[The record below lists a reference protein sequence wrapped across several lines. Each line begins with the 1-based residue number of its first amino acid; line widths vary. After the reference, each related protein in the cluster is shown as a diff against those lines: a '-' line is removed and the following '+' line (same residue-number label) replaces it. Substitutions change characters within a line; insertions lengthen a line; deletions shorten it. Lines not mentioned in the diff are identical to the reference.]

1 MTLKKEKL
9 MKDFIK
15 NVLATMVGMFGF
27 FIVMGV
33 IGMMSIIGM
42 IASGNAAQNVE
53 KNSVFVLNLSGTI
66 SEQGSENPLSMFT
79 GDNSLN
85 SGLNDILSSI
95 KKAKANDDIKGIYI
109 EAGALMTNYAT
120 LQEIRNALA
129 DFRKSGKWIVAYGD
143 FYTQGAYYV
152 ASVANKVYINPK
164 GAIDWHGIGAQTM
177 FYKDFMAKFGVKWEV
192 VKVGTFK
199 SATETFTEEKMSD
212 ANRLQT
218 QTFIDGTWR
227 NVCDA
232 VSKSRGISVDSLNS
246 YADSYLALQATET
259 LVKAKMVDGM
269 MYGDQVKDA
278 VKKMMKLEKDDDI
291 SQLTLN
297 DMLNVKD
304 GKVEGSE
311 IAVYYAEGDIVQD
324 PKAATMFGN
333 NNYIASRKVCKD
345 LEDLMNDD
353 DVKAVVVRIN
363 SGGGD
368 AYASEQMWHQMSE
381 LRKVKPVVVSMGDY
395 AASGAYY
402 MSAPASWIVAQP
414 NTLTGSIGIFA
425 VIPDFSGLVT
435 SKLGVRF
442 DEVKTNRNST
452 FGNLMAR
459 PFNAEEKAML
469 QASVNRGYSLF
480 RQRVAEGRRL
490 PVESVEKIAQGR
502 VWLATDALNIK
513 LVDQLGG
520 IDDAVKKAAQLAK
533 LKDYYTSDYPAAAS
547 WMDNLL
553 NSMSSSGTYL
563 DEQLRQT
570 LGDFYQPFTMLRS
583 IDKREAIQARIPYAI
598 SIK

>member
-1 MTLKKEKL
+1 M
-9 MKDFIK
+9 
-15 NVLATMVGMFGF
+15 
-27 FIVMGV
+27 
-33 IGMMSIIGM
+33 
-42 IASGNAAQNVE
+42 
-53 KNSVFVLNLSGTI
+53 FVLNLSGTI

-109 EAGALMTNYAT
+109 EAGALITNYAT

-143 FYTQGAYYV
+143 YYTQGAYYV

-164 GAIDWHGIGAQTM
+164 GIVDWHGIGAQTM

-227 NVCDA
+227 NVCNA

-246 YADSYLALQATET
+246 YADSYLALQSTEM
-259 LVKAKMVDGM
+259 LMKAKMVDGM
-269 MYGDQVKDA
+269 MYSDKVKDA
-278 VKKMMKLEKDDDI
+278 VKNMMKLEKDDDI
-291 SQLTLN
+291 AQLTLN

-425 VIPDFSGLVT
+425 VIPDLSGLVT
-435 SKLGVRF
+435 TKLGVRF

-547 WMDNLL
+547 WMDAML

>member
-1 MTLKKEKL
+1 

-109 EAGALMTNYAT
+109 EAGALAANYAT

-152 ASVANKVYINPK
+152 ASVADKVYINPK
-164 GAIDWHGIGAQTM
+164 GIVDWHGIGAQTM

-291 SQLTLN
+291 AQLTLN

-425 VIPDFSGLVT
+425 VIPDLSGLVT
-435 SKLGVRF
+435 TKLGVRF

-480 RQRVAEGRRL
+480 RQRVADGRHL

-533 LKDYYTSDYPAAAS
+533 LKEYYTSDYPAAAS
-547 WMDNLL
+547 WMDAML

>member
-1 MTLKKEKL
+1 

-15 NVLATMVGMFGF
+15 SVLATMVGIFGF

-33 IGMMSIIGM
+33 LTMMSIIGM
-42 IASGNAAQNVE
+42 VASSSAAQNVE
-53 KNSVFVLNLSGTI
+53 ENSVFVLNLSGTI
-66 SEQGSENPLSMFT
+66 SDQGTDNPFSLFT
-79 GDNSLN
+79 GDDSQ
-85 SGLNDILSSI
+85 STGLNNILSAI
-95 KKAKANDDIKGIYI
+95 KKAKTNDDIKGIYI

-143 FYTQGAYYV
+143 YYTQGAYYV

-164 GAIDWHGIGAQTM
+164 GIVDWHGIGAQTM
-177 FYKDFMAKFGVKWEV
+177 FYKDFMAKFGVKCEV

-218 QTFIDGTWR
+218 QTFINGTWQ
-227 NVCDA
+227 NICTA
-232 VSKSRGISVDSLNS
+232 VSKSRGISIDSLNS
-246 YADSYLALQATET
+246 YADSYLALQSTEM
-259 LVKAKMVDGM
+259 LMKAKMVDGM
-269 MYGDQVKDA
+269 MYSDKVKDA

-291 SQLTLN
+291 AQLTLN

-304 GKVEGSE
+304 EKVEGDK
-311 IAVYYAEGDIVQD
+311 IAIYYASGDIVQD

-333 NNYIASRKVCKD
+333 NDYIASRKVCKD

-435 SKLGVRF
+435 TKLGVRF
-442 DEVKTNRNST
+442 DEVKTNRHST

-459 PFNAEEKAML
+459 PFNAEETAML

-480 RQRVAEGRRL
+480 RQRVADGRHL
-490 PVESVEKIAQGR
+490 PIESVEKIAQGR

-533 LKDYYTSDYPAAAS
+533 LKEYYTSDYPATAS
-547 WMDNLL
+547 WIDNLL

-563 DEQLRQT
+563 DTQLRQT
-570 LGDFYQPFTMLRS
+570 LGELYQPFTVLRS

>member
-1 MTLKKEKL
+1 

-66 SEQGSENPLSMFT
+66 SEQGLENPLSMFT

-109 EAGALMTNYAT
+109 EAGALAANYAT

-164 GAIDWHGIGAQTM
+164 GIVDWHGIGAQTM

-218 QTFIDGTWR
+218 KTFIDGTWR

-291 SQLTLN
+291 AQLTLN

-304 GKVEGSE
+304 EKLEGSE

-480 RQRVAEGRRL
+480 RQRVADGRRL

-520 IDDAVKKAAQLAK
+520 IDDAVKKAAELAK

>member
-1 MTLKKEKL
+1 

-109 EAGALMTNYAT
+109 EAGALAANYAT

-152 ASVANKVYINPK
+152 ASVADKVYINPK
-164 GAIDWHGIGAQTM
+164 GIVDWHGIGAQTM

-227 NVCDA
+227 NVCAA

-246 YADSYLALQATET
+246 YADSYLALQTTET
-259 LVKAKMVDGM
+259 LMKAKMVDGM

-425 VIPDFSGLVT
+425 VIPDLSGLVT
-435 SKLGVRF
+435 TKLGVRF

-480 RQRVAEGRRL
+480 RQRVADGRRL

-547 WMDNLL
+547 WMDAML

-570 LGDFYQPFTMLRS
+570 LGELYQPFTVLRS

>member
-1 MTLKKEKL
+1 

-109 EAGALMTNYAT
+109 EAGALAANYAT

-152 ASVANKVYINPK
+152 ASVADKVYINPK
-164 GAIDWHGIGAQTM
+164 GIVDWHGIGAQTM

-227 NVCDA
+227 NVCNA

-269 MYGDQVKDA
+269 MYGDQVKNA

-425 VIPDFSGLVT
+425 VIPDLSGLVT
-435 SKLGVRF
+435 TKLGVRF

-452 FGNLMAR
+452 FGNLMVR

-469 QASVNRGYSLF
+469 QASVNRGYRLF

-520 IDDAVKKAAQLAK
+520 IDDAVKKAAELAK

-547 WMDNLL
+547 WMDAML

>member
-1 MTLKKEKL
+1 

-109 EAGALMTNYAT
+109 EAGALAANYAT

-152 ASVANKVYINPK
+152 ASVADKVYINPK
-164 GAIDWHGIGAQTM
+164 GIVDWHGIGAQTM

-227 NVCDA
+227 NVCNA
-232 VSKSRGISVDSLNS
+232 VSKSRGISIDSLNS

-278 VKKMMKLEKDDDI
+278 VKKMMKLENGDDI
-291 SQLTLN
+291 AQLTLN

-425 VIPDFSGLVT
+425 VIPDLSGLVT
-435 SKLGVRF
+435 TKLGVRF

-520 IDDAVKKAAQLAK
+520 INDAVKKAAELAK

-547 WMDNLL
+547 WMDDLL

-570 LGDFYQPFTMLRS
+570 LGDFYQPFTVLRS

>member
-1 MTLKKEKL
+1 

-15 NVLATMVGMFGF
+15 SVLATMVGIFGF

-33 IGMMSIIGM
+33 LTMMSIIGM
-42 IASGNAAQNVE
+42 VASSSAAQNVE
-53 KNSVFVLNLSGTI
+53 ENSVFVLNLSGTI
-66 SEQGSENPLSMFT
+66 SDQGTDNPLSIFT
-79 GDNSLN
+79 GDDSQ
-85 SGLNDILSSI
+85 STGLNNILSAI
-95 KKAKANDDIKGIYI
+95 KKAKTNDDIKGIYI
-109 EAGALMTNYAT
+109 EAGALITNYAT

-143 FYTQGAYYV
+143 YYTQGAYYV

-164 GAIDWHGIGAQTM
+164 GIVDWHGIGAQTM
-177 FYKDFMAKFGVKWEV
+177 FYKDFMAKFGVKCEV

-218 QTFIDGTWR
+218 QTFIDGTWQ
-227 NVCDA
+227 NICTA
-232 VSKSRGISVDSLNS
+232 VSKSRGISIDSLNS
-246 YADSYLALQATET
+246 YADSYLALQSTEM
-259 LVKAKMVDGM
+259 LMKAKMVDGM
-269 MYGDQVKDA
+269 MYSDKVKDA

-291 SQLTLN
+291 AQLTLS

-304 GKVEGSE
+304 EKVEGDK
-311 IAVYYAEGDIVQD
+311 IAIYYASGDIVQD

-333 NNYIASRKVCKD
+333 NDYIASRKVCKD

-459 PFNAEEKAML
+459 PFNAEETAML

-480 RQRVAEGRRL
+480 RQRVADGRHL
-490 PVESVEKIAQGR
+490 PIESVEKIAQGR

-520 IDDAVKKAAQLAK
+520 IDDAVKKAAELAK
-533 LKDYYTSDYPAAAS
+533 LKEYYTSDYPATAS

-553 NSMSSSGTYL
+553 NSMTSSGTYL
-563 DEQLRQT
+563 DAQLRQT
-570 LGDFYQPFTMLRS
+570 LGELYQPFTVLRS

>member
-1 MTLKKEKL
+1 

-109 EAGALMTNYAT
+109 EAGALAANYAT

-152 ASVANKVYINPK
+152 ASVADKVYINPK
-164 GAIDWHGIGAQTM
+164 GIVDWHGIGAQTM

-218 QTFIDGTWR
+218 KAFIDGTWR

-278 VKKMMKLEKDDDI
+278 VKKMMKLEKDDNI

-297 DMLNVKD
+297 DMLNVKG

-425 VIPDFSGLVT
+425 VIPDLSGLVT
-435 SKLGVRF
+435 TKLGVRF

-520 IDDAVKKAAQLAK
+520 IDDAVKKAAELAK

-547 WMDNLL
+547 WMDAML

>member
-1 MTLKKEKL
+1 

-109 EAGALMTNYAT
+109 EAGALAANYAT

-152 ASVANKVYINPK
+152 ASVADKVYINPK
-164 GAIDWHGIGAQTM
+164 GIVDWHGIGAQTM

-218 QTFIDGTWR
+218 KTFIDGTWR

-291 SQLTLN
+291 AQLTLN

-304 GKVEGSE
+304 EKLEGSE

-435 SKLGVRF
+435 TKLGVRF

-480 RQRVAEGRRL
+480 RQRVADGRRL
-490 PVESVEKIAQGR
+490 PMESVEKIAQGR

-520 IDDAVKKAAQLAK
+520 IDDAVKKAAELAK

>member
-1 MTLKKEKL
+1 

-109 EAGALMTNYAT
+109 EAGALAANYAT

-152 ASVANKVYINPK
+152 ASVADKVYINPK
-164 GAIDWHGIGAQTM
+164 GIVDWHGIGAQTM

-291 SQLTLN
+291 AQLTLN

-425 VIPDFSGLVT
+425 VIPDLSGLVT
-435 SKLGVRF
+435 TKLDVRF

-533 LKDYYTSDYPAAAS
+533 LKEYYTSDYPAAAS
-547 WMDNLL
+547 WMDAML

>member
-1 MTLKKEKL
+1 

-53 KNSVFVLNLSGTI
+53 KNSVFVLNLSGTV
-66 SEQGSENPLSMFT
+66 SEQGSENPLGMFT

-95 KKAKANDDIKGIYI
+95 KKAKANDEIKGIYI

-152 ASVANKVYINPK
+152 ASVADKVYINPK

-218 QTFIDGTWR
+218 KTFIDGTWR

-278 VKKMMKLEKDDDI
+278 VKKIMKLDKDDNI

-353 DVKAVVVRIN
+353 NVKAVVVRIN

-435 SKLGVRF
+435 TKLGVRF

-547 WMDNLL
+547 WMDAML

>member
-1 MTLKKEKL
+1 

-15 NVLATMVGMFGF
+15 NVLATMVGMFAF

-109 EAGALMTNYAT
+109 EAGALAANYAT

-152 ASVANKVYINPK
+152 ASVADKVYINPK
-164 GAIDWHGIGAQTM
+164 GIVDWHGIGAQTM

-291 SQLTLN
+291 AQLTLN

-304 GKVEGSE
+304 EKVEGSE

-425 VIPDFSGLVT
+425 VIPDLSGLVT
-435 SKLGVRF
+435 TKLGVRF

-480 RQRVAEGRRL
+480 RQRVADGRRL

-520 IDDAVKKAAQLAK
+520 IDDAVKKAAELAK

>member
-1 MTLKKEKL
+1 

-109 EAGALMTNYAT
+109 EAGALAANYAT

-164 GAIDWHGIGAQTM
+164 GIVDWHGIGAQTM

-218 QTFIDGTWR
+218 KTFIDGTWR

-278 VKKMMKLEKDDDI
+278 VKKMMKLDKDDDI
-291 SQLTLN
+291 AQLTLN

-324 PKAATMFGN
+324 PKAATMFG

-425 VIPDFSGLVT
+425 VIPDLSGLVT
-435 SKLGVRF
+435 TKLGVRF
-442 DEVKTNRNST
+442 DEVKTNSNST

-533 LKDYYTSDYPAAAS
+533 LKEYYTSDYPAAAS
-547 WMDNLL
+547 WMDAML

>member
-1 MTLKKEKL
+1 

-164 GAIDWHGIGAQTM
+164 GIVDWHGIGAQTM

-259 LVKAKMVDGM
+259 LMKAKMVDGM

-278 VKKMMKLEKDDDI
+278 VKKIMKLDKDDNI
-291 SQLTLN
+291 AQLTLN

-324 PKAATMFGN
+324 PMAATMFGN
-333 NNYIASRKVCKD
+333 NDYIASRKVCKD

-353 DVKAVVVRIN
+353 NVKAVVVRIN

-547 WMDNLL
+547 WMDAML

>member
-1 MTLKKEKL
+1 

-109 EAGALMTNYAT
+109 EAGALAANYAT

-152 ASVANKVYINPK
+152 ASVADKVYINPK
-164 GAIDWHGIGAQTM
+164 GIVDWHGIGAQTM
-177 FYKDFMAKFGVKWEV
+177 FYKDFMAKFGVKLEV

-278 VKKMMKLEKDDDI
+278 VKKMMKLDKDDDI

-297 DMLNVKD
+297 DMLNVKG

-425 VIPDFSGLVT
+425 VIPDLSGLVT
-435 SKLGVRF
+435 TKLGVRF

-480 RQRVAEGRRL
+480 RQRVADGRRL

-520 IDDAVKKAAQLAK
+520 IDDAVKKAAELAK

>member
-1 MTLKKEKL
+1 

-53 KNSVFVLNLSGTI
+53 ENSVFVLNLSGTI

-85 SGLNDILSSI
+85 SGLNDILSAI

-232 VSKSRGISVDSLNS
+232 VSKSRGISIDSLNS

-278 VKKMMKLEKDDDI
+278 VKKMMKLENGDDI
-291 SQLTLN
+291 AQLTLN

-425 VIPDFSGLVT
+425 VIPDLSGLVT
-435 SKLGVRF
+435 TKLGVRF

-480 RQRVAEGRRL
+480 RQRVADGRRL

-520 IDDAVKKAAQLAK
+520 IDDAVKKAAELAK

-547 WMDNLL
+547 WMDAML

>member
-1 MTLKKEKL
+1 

-109 EAGALMTNYAT
+109 EAGALAANYAT
-120 LQEIRNALA
+120 LQEIRNALD

-152 ASVANKVYINPK
+152 ASVADKVYINPK
-164 GAIDWHGIGAQTM
+164 GIVDWHGIGAQTM

-218 QTFIDGTWR
+218 KTFIDGTWR

-291 SQLTLN
+291 AQLTLN

-304 GKVEGSE
+304 EKLEGSE

-368 AYASEQMWHQMSE
+368 AYASEQMWHQISE

-425 VIPDFSGLVT
+425 VIPDLSGLVT
-435 SKLGVRF
+435 TKLGVRF

-480 RQRVAEGRRL
+480 RQRVADGRRL

-520 IDDAVKKAAQLAK
+520 IDDAVKKAAELAK

>member
-1 MTLKKEKL
+1 

-15 NVLATMVGMFGF
+15 SVLATIVGIFGF

-33 IGMMSIIGM
+33 LTMMSIIGM
-42 IASGNAAQNVE
+42 VASSSAAQNVE
-53 KNSVFVLNLSGTI
+53 ENSVFVLNLSGTI
-66 SEQGSENPLSMFT
+66 SDQGTDNPLSLFT
-79 GDNSLN
+79 GDDSQ
-85 SGLNDILSSI
+85 STGLNNILSAI
-95 KKAKANDDIKGIYI
+95 KKAKTNDDIKGIYI
-109 EAGALMTNYAT
+109 EAGALITNYAT

-143 FYTQGAYYV
+143 YYTQGAYYV

-164 GAIDWHGIGAQTM
+164 GIVDWHGIGAQTM
-177 FYKDFMAKFGVKWEV
+177 FYKDFMAKFGVKCEV

-218 QTFIDGTWR
+218 QTFINGTWQ
-227 NVCDA
+227 NICTA
-232 VSKSRGISVDSLNS
+232 VSKSRGISIDSLNS
-246 YADSYLALQATET
+246 YADSYLALQSTEM
-259 LVKAKMVDGM
+259 LMKAKMVDGM
-269 MYGDQVKDA
+269 MYSDKVKDA

-291 SQLTLN
+291 AQLTLS

-304 GKVEGSE
+304 EKVDGDK
-311 IAVYYAEGDIVQD
+311 IAIYYASGDIVQD

-333 NNYIASRKVCKD
+333 NDYIASRKVCKD

-435 SKLGVRF
+435 TKLGVRF
-442 DEVKTNRNST
+442 DEVKTNRHST

-459 PFNAEEKAML
+459 PFNAEETAML

-480 RQRVAEGRRL
+480 RQRVADGRHL
-490 PVESVEKIAQGR
+490 PIESVEKIAQGR

-520 IDDAVKKAAQLAK
+520 IDDAVKKAAELAK
-533 LKDYYTSDYPAAAS
+533 LKEYYTSDYPAAAS
-547 WMDNLL
+547 WIDNLL

-563 DEQLRQT
+563 DAQLRQT
-570 LGDFYQPFTMLRS
+570 LGELYQPFTVLRS
-583 IDKREAIQARIPYAI
+583 INKREAIQARIPYAI

>member
-1 MTLKKEKL
+1 

-15 NVLATMVGMFGF
+15 SVLATMVGIFGF

-33 IGMMSIIGM
+33 LTMMSIIGM
-42 IASGNAAQNVE
+42 VASSSAAQNVE
-53 KNSVFVLNLSGTI
+53 ENSVFVLNLSGTI
-66 SEQGSENPLSMFT
+66 SDQGTDNPLSLFT
-79 GDNSLN
+79 GDDSQ
-85 SGLNDILSSI
+85 STGLNNILSAI
-95 KKAKANDDIKGIYI
+95 KKAKTNDDIKGIYI
-109 EAGALMTNYAT
+109 EAGALITNYAT

-143 FYTQGAYYV
+143 YYTQGAYYV

-164 GAIDWHGIGAQTM
+164 GIVDWHGIGAQTM
-177 FYKDFMAKFGVKWEV
+177 FYKDFMAKFGVKCEV

-218 QTFIDGTWR
+218 QTFIDGTWQ
-227 NVCDA
+227 NICTA
-232 VSKSRGISVDSLNS
+232 VSKSRGISIDSLNS
-246 YADSYLALQATET
+246 YADSYLALQSTEM
-259 LVKAKMVDGM
+259 LMKAKMVDGM
-269 MYGDQVKDA
+269 MYSDKVKDA

-291 SQLTLN
+291 AQLTLS

-304 GKVEGSE
+304 EKVEGDK
-311 IAVYYAEGDIVQD
+311 IAIYYASGDIVQD

-333 NNYIASRKVCKD
+333 NDYIASRKVCKD

-425 VIPDFSGLVT
+425 LIPDFSGLVT
-435 SKLGVRF
+435 TKLGVRF
-442 DEVKTNRNST
+442 DEVKTNRHST

-459 PFNAEEKAML
+459 PFNAEETAML
-469 QASVNRGYSLF
+469 QASVNRGYNLF
-480 RQRVAEGRRL
+480 RQRVADGRHL
-490 PVESVEKIAQGR
+490 PIESVEKIAQGR

-520 IDDAVKKAAQLAK
+520 IDDAVKKAAELAK
-533 LKDYYTSDYPAAAS
+533 LKEYYTSDYPAAAS

-553 NSMSSSGTYL
+553 NSMTSSGTYL
-563 DEQLRQT
+563 DAQLRQT
-570 LGDFYQPFTMLRS
+570 LGELYQPFTVLRS

>member
-1 MTLKKEKL
+1 

-79 GDNSLN
+79 GENSLN

-109 EAGALMTNYAT
+109 ETGALAANYAT

-152 ASVANKVYINPK
+152 ASVADKVYINPK
-164 GAIDWHGIGAQTM
+164 GIVDWHGIGAQTM

-218 QTFIDGTWR
+218 KTFIDGTWR

-291 SQLTLN
+291 AQLTLN

-304 GKVEGSE
+304 EKLEGSE

-425 VIPDFSGLVT
+425 VIPDLSGLVT
-435 SKLGVRF
+435 TKLGVRF

-480 RQRVAEGRRL
+480 RQRVADGRRL

-520 IDDAVKKAAQLAK
+520 IDDAVKKAAELAK

>member
-1 MTLKKEKL
+1 

-109 EAGALMTNYAT
+109 EAGALAANYAT

-129 DFRKSGKWIVAYGD
+129 EFRKSGKWIVAYGD

-152 ASVANKVYINPK
+152 ASVADKGYINPK
-164 GAIDWHGIGAQTM
+164 GIVDWHGIGAQTM

-218 QTFIDGTWR
+218 KTFIDGTWR
-227 NVCDA
+227 NICDA

-291 SQLTLN
+291 AQLTLN

-304 GKVEGSE
+304 EKVEGSE

-425 VIPDFSGLVT
+425 VIPDLSGLVT
-435 SKLGVRF
+435 TKLGVRF

-480 RQRVAEGRRL
+480 RQRVADGRRL

-520 IDDAVKKAAQLAK
+520 IDDAVKKAAELAK

>member
-1 MTLKKEKL
+1 

-164 GAIDWHGIGAQTM
+164 GIVDWHGIGAQTM

-259 LVKAKMVDGM
+259 LMKAKMVDGM
-269 MYGDQVKDA
+269 MYGDQVKDT

-291 SQLTLN
+291 AQLTLN
-297 DMLNVKD
+297 DMLNVKG

-353 DVKAVVVRIN
+353 NVKAVVVRIN

-425 VIPDFSGLVT
+425 VIPDLSGLVT
-435 SKLGVRF
+435 TKLGVRF

-547 WMDNLL
+547 WMDAML

>member
-1 MTLKKEKL
+1 

-15 NVLATMVGMFGF
+15 SVLATMVGIFGF

-33 IGMMSIIGM
+33 LTMMSIIGM
-42 IASGNAAQNVE
+42 VASSSAAQNVE
-53 KNSVFVLNLSGTI
+53 ENSVFVLNLSGTI
-66 SEQGSENPLSMFT
+66 SDQGTDNPLSLFT
-79 GDNSLN
+79 GDDSQ
-85 SGLNDILSSI
+85 STGLNNILSAI

-143 FYTQGAYYV
+143 YYTQGAYYV

-164 GAIDWHGIGAQTM
+164 GIVDWHGIGAQTM
-177 FYKDFMAKFGVKWEV
+177 FYKDFMAKFGVKCEV

-218 QTFIDGTWR
+218 QTFINGTWQ
-227 NVCDA
+227 NICTA
-232 VSKSRGISVDSLNS
+232 VSKSRGISIDSLNS
-246 YADSYLALQATET
+246 YADSYLALQSTEM
-259 LVKAKMVDGM
+259 LMKAKMVDGM
-269 MYGDQVKDA
+269 MYSDKVKDA
-278 VKKMMKLEKDDDI
+278 VKNMMKLEKDDDI
-291 SQLTLN
+291 AQLTLN

-304 GKVEGSE
+304 EKVEGDK
-311 IAVYYAEGDIVQD
+311 IAIYYASGDIVQD

-333 NNYIASRKVCKD
+333 NDYIASRKVCKD

-435 SKLGVRF
+435 TKLGVRF

-452 FGNLMAR
+452 FGNTMAR
-459 PFNAEEKAML
+459 PFNAEETAML
-469 QASVNRGYSLF
+469 QASVNRGYNLF
-480 RQRVAEGRRL
+480 RQRVADGRHL
-490 PVESVEKIAQGR
+490 PIESVEKIAQGR

-533 LKDYYTSDYPAAAS
+533 LKEYYTSDYPAAAS

-553 NSMSSSGTYL
+553 NSMTSSGTYL
-563 DEQLRQT
+563 DAQLRQT
-570 LGDFYQPFTMLRS
+570 LGELYQPFTVLRS

>member
-1 MTLKKEKL
+1 

-152 ASVANKVYINPK
+152 ASVADKVYINPK
-164 GAIDWHGIGAQTM
+164 GIVDWHGIGAQTM

-291 SQLTLN
+291 AQLTLN

-425 VIPDFSGLVT
+425 VIPDLSGLVT
-435 SKLGVRF
+435 TKLGVRF

-520 IDDAVKKAAQLAK
+520 IDDAVKKAAELAK

-547 WMDNLL
+547 WMDAML

-570 LGDFYQPFTMLRS
+570 LGDFYQPFTVLRS

>member
-1 MTLKKEKL
+1 

-109 EAGALMTNYAT
+109 EAGALAANYAT

-152 ASVANKVYINPK
+152 ASVADKVYINPK
-164 GAIDWHGIGAQTM
+164 GIVDWHGIGAQTM

-218 QTFIDGTWR
+218 KTFIDGTWR

-291 SQLTLN
+291 AQLTLN

-304 GKVEGSE
+304 EKVEGSE

-425 VIPDFSGLVT
+425 VIPDLSGLVT
-435 SKLGVRF
+435 TKLGVRF

-480 RQRVAEGRRL
+480 RQRVADGRRL

-520 IDDAVKKAAQLAK
+520 IDDAVKKAAELAK

-547 WMDNLL
+547 WMDAML

-570 LGDFYQPFTMLRS
+570 LGDFYQPFTILRS

>member
-1 MTLKKEKL
+1 

-66 SEQGSENPLSMFT
+66 SEQGSENPLSLFT

-109 EAGALMTNYAT
+109 EAGALAANYAT

-164 GAIDWHGIGAQTM
+164 GIVDWHGIGAQTM

-218 QTFIDGTWR
+218 KTFIDGTWR

-278 VKKMMKLEKDDDI
+278 VKKMMKLDKDDNI

-425 VIPDFSGLVT
+425 VIPDLSGLVT

-469 QASVNRGYSLF
+469 QVSVNRGYSLF

>member
-1 MTLKKEKL
+1 

-109 EAGALMTNYAT
+109 EAGALAANYAT

-129 DFRKSGKWIVAYGD
+129 EFRKSGKWIVAYGD

-152 ASVANKVYINPK
+152 ASVADKVYINPK
-164 GAIDWHGIGAQTM
+164 GIIDWHGIGAQTM

-218 QTFIDGTWR
+218 KTFIDGTWR

-291 SQLTLN
+291 AQLTLN

-304 GKVEGSE
+304 EKVEGSE

-402 MSAPASWIVAQP
+402 MSATASWIVAQP

-480 RQRVAEGRRL
+480 RQRVADGRRL

-520 IDDAVKKAAQLAK
+520 IDDAVKKAAELAK

>member
-1 MTLKKEKL
+1 

-278 VKKMMKLEKDDDI
+278 VKKIMKLEKDDDI

-425 VIPDFSGLVT
+425 VIPDLSGLVT
-435 SKLGVRF
+435 TKLGVRF

-469 QASVNRGYSLF
+469 QAIVNRGYSLF
-480 RQRVAEGRRL
+480 RQRVADGRRL

-547 WMDNLL
+547 WMDAML

>member
-1 MTLKKEKL
+1 

-109 EAGALMTNYAT
+109 EAGALATNYAT

-164 GAIDWHGIGAQTM
+164 GIVDWHGIGAQTM

-218 QTFIDGTWR
+218 KTFIDGTWR

-291 SQLTLN
+291 AQLTLN

-425 VIPDFSGLVT
+425 VIPDLSGLVT
-435 SKLGVRF
+435 TKLGVRF

-520 IDDAVKKAAQLAK
+520 IDDAVKKAAELAK

>member
-1 MTLKKEKL
+1 

-15 NVLATMVGMFGF
+15 SVLATMVGIFGF

-33 IGMMSIIGM
+33 LTMMSIIGM
-42 IASGNAAQNVE
+42 VASSSAAQNVE
-53 KNSVFVLNLSGTI
+53 ENSVFVLNLSGTI
-66 SEQGSENPLSMFT
+66 SDQGTDNPLSLFT
-79 GDNSLN
+79 GDDSQ
-85 SGLNDILSSI
+85 STGLNNILSAI
-95 KKAKANDDIKGIYI
+95 KKAKTNDDIKGIYI

-143 FYTQGAYYV
+143 YYTQGAYYV

-164 GAIDWHGIGAQTM
+164 GIVDWHGIGAQTM
-177 FYKDFMAKFGVKWEV
+177 FYKDFMAKFGVKCEV

-218 QTFIDGTWR
+218 QTFINGTWQ
-227 NVCDA
+227 NICTA
-232 VSKSRGISVDSLNS
+232 VSKSRGISIDSLNS
-246 YADSYLALQATET
+246 YADSYLALQSTEM

-269 MYGDQVKDA
+269 MYSDKVKDA

-291 SQLTLN
+291 AQLTLN

-304 GKVEGSE
+304 EKVEGDK
-311 IAVYYAEGDIVQD
+311 IAIYYASGDIVQD

-333 NNYIASRKVCKD
+333 NDYIASRKVCKD

-435 SKLGVRF
+435 TKLGVRF
-442 DEVKTNRNST
+442 DEVKTNRHST

-459 PFNAEEKAML
+459 PFNAEETAML

-480 RQRVAEGRRL
+480 RQRVADGRHL
-490 PVESVEKIAQGR
+490 TIESVEKIAQGR

-520 IDDAVKKAAQLAK
+520 IDDAVKKAAELAK
-533 LKDYYTSDYPAAAS
+533 LKEYYTSDYPATAS
-547 WMDNLL
+547 WIDNLL

-563 DEQLRQT
+563 DAQLRQT
-570 LGDFYQPFTMLRS
+570 LGELYQPFTVLRS

>member
-1 MTLKKEKL
+1 

-109 EAGALMTNYAT
+109 EAGALAANYAT

-152 ASVANKVYINPK
+152 ASVADKVYINPK
-164 GAIDWHGIGAQTM
+164 GVVDWHGIGAQTM

-218 QTFIDGTWR
+218 KTFIDGTWR

-278 VKKMMKLEKDDDI
+278 VKKMMKLEKDNDI
-291 SQLTLN
+291 AQLTLN

-304 GKVEGSE
+304 EKVEGSE

-425 VIPDFSGLVT
+425 VIPDLSGLVT
-435 SKLGVRF
+435 TKLGVRF

-480 RQRVAEGRRL
+480 RQRVADGRRL

-520 IDDAVKKAAQLAK
+520 IDDAVKKAAELAK

>member
-1 MTLKKEKL
+1 

-109 EAGALMTNYAT
+109 EAGALATNYAT

-152 ASVANKVYINPK
+152 ASVADKVYINPK
-164 GAIDWHGIGAQTM
+164 GIVDWHGIGAQTM

-435 SKLGVRF
+435 TKLGVRF

-520 IDDAVKKAAQLAK
+520 IDDAVKKAAELAK

-547 WMDNLL
+547 WMDAML

>member
-1 MTLKKEKL
+1 

-85 SGLNDILSSI
+85 SGLNDILSAI
-95 KKAKANDDIKGIYI
+95 KKAKTNDDIKGIYI

-218 QTFIDGTWR
+218 KTFIDGTWR

-278 VKKMMKLEKDDDI
+278 VKKMMKLDKDDDI
-291 SQLTLN
+291 QQLTLN

-425 VIPDFSGLVT
+425 VIPDLSGLVT
-435 SKLGVRF
+435 TKLGVRF

-520 IDDAVKKAAQLAK
+520 IDDAVKKAAELAK
-533 LKDYYTSDYPAAAS
+533 LKDYYTSDYPATAS

>member
-1 MTLKKEKL
+1 

-109 EAGALMTNYAT
+109 EAGALAANYAT

-152 ASVANKVYINPK
+152 ASVADKVYINPK
-164 GAIDWHGIGAQTM
+164 GIVDWHGIGAQTM

-278 VKKMMKLEKDDDI
+278 VKKMMKLDKDDDI

-425 VIPDFSGLVT
+425 VIPDLSGLVT
-435 SKLGVRF
+435 TKLGVRF

-480 RQRVAEGRRL
+480 RQRVADGRRL

-547 WMDNLL
+547 WMDAML

>member
-1 MTLKKEKL
+1 

-85 SGLNDILSSI
+85 SGLNDILSAI

-120 LQEIRNALA
+120 LQEIRNALD

-152 ASVANKVYINPK
+152 ASVADKVYINPK
-164 GAIDWHGIGAQTM
+164 GVVDWHGIGAQTM
-177 FYKDFMAKFGVKWEV
+177 FYKDFMAKFGVKWQV

-227 NVCDA
+227 NICAA

-246 YADSYLALQATET
+246 YADSYLALQSTET

-278 VKKMMKLEKDDDI
+278 VKKIMKLDKDDDI
-291 SQLTLN
+291 QQLTLSN
-297 DMLNVKD
+297 MLNVKG
-304 GKVEGSE
+304 GKEEGSE
-311 IAVYYAEGDIVQD
+311 IAVYYASGDIVQD

-353 DVKAVVVRIN
+353 NVKAVVVRIN

-452 FGNLMAR
+452 FGNTMAR
-459 PFNAEEKAML
+459 PFNTEETAML

-480 RQRVAEGRRL
+480 RQRVADGRRL

-570 LGDFYQPFTMLRS
+570 LGDFYQPFTVLRS

>member
-1 MTLKKEKL
+1 

-109 EAGALMTNYAT
+109 EAGALAANYAT

-152 ASVANKVYINPK
+152 ASVADKVYINPK
-164 GAIDWHGIGAQTM
+164 GAVDWHGIGAQTM

-218 QTFIDGTWR
+218 KTFIDGTWR

-278 VKKMMKLEKDDDI
+278 VKKMMKLDKGDDI
-291 SQLTLN
+291 AQLTLN
-297 DMLNVKD
+297 DMLNVKG

-435 SKLGVRF
+435 TKLGVRF

-520 IDDAVKKAAQLAK
+520 IDDAVKKAAELAK

>member
-1 MTLKKEKL
+1 

-95 KKAKANDDIKGIYI
+95 KKAKANDEIKGIYI

-143 FYTQGAYYV
+143 YYTQGAYYV

-164 GAIDWHGIGAQTM
+164 GIVDWHGIGAQTM
-177 FYKDFMAKFGVKWEV
+177 FYKDFMAKFGVKCEV

-212 ANRLQT
+212 ANCLQT
-218 QTFIDGTWR
+218 QTFINGTWQ
-227 NVCDA
+227 NICTA
-232 VSKSRGISVDSLNS
+232 VSKSRGISIDSLNS
-246 YADSYLALQATET
+246 YADSYLALQSTEM
-259 LVKAKMVDGM
+259 LMKAKMVDGM

-278 VKKMMKLEKDDDI
+278 VKKIMKLDKDDNI

-425 VIPDFSGLVT
+425 VIPDLSGLVT
-435 SKLGVRF
+435 TKLGVRF

>member
-1 MTLKKEKL
+1 

-95 KKAKANDDIKGIYI
+95 KKAKANDEIKGIYI

-232 VSKSRGISVDSLNS
+232 VSKSRSISVDSLNS

-353 DVKAVVVRIN
+353 NVKAVVVRIN

-425 VIPDFSGLVT
+425 VIPDLSGLVT
-435 SKLGVRF
+435 TKLGVRF
-442 DEVKTNRNST
+442 DEVKTNRNSN

-547 WMDNLL
+547 WMDAML

>member
-1 MTLKKEKL
+1 

-15 NVLATMVGMFGF
+15 SVLATMVGIFGF

-33 IGMMSIIGM
+33 LTMMSIIGM
-42 IASGNAAQNVE
+42 VASSSAAQNVE
-53 KNSVFVLNLSGTI
+53 ENSVFVLNLSGAI
-66 SEQGSENPLSMFT
+66 SDQGTDNPLSLFT
-79 GDNSLN
+79 GDDSQ
-85 SGLNDILSSI
+85 STGLNNILSAI
-95 KKAKANDDIKGIYI
+95 KKAKTNDDIKGIYI
-109 EAGALMTNYAT
+109 EAGALITNYAT

-143 FYTQGAYYV
+143 YYTQGAYYV

-164 GAIDWHGIGAQTM
+164 GIVDWHGIGAQTM
-177 FYKDFMAKFGVKWEV
+177 FYKDFMAKFGVKCEV

-218 QTFIDGTWR
+218 QTFINGTWQ
-227 NVCDA
+227 NICTA
-232 VSKSRGISVDSLNS
+232 VSKSRGISIDSLNS
-246 YADSYLALQATET
+246 YADSYLALQSTEM
-259 LVKAKMVDGM
+259 LMKAKMVDGM
-269 MYGDQVKDA
+269 MYSDKVKDA

-291 SQLTLN
+291 AQLTLN

-304 GKVEGSE
+304 EKVEGDK
-311 IAVYYAEGDIVQD
+311 IAIYYASGDIVQD

-333 NNYIASRKVCKD
+333 NDYIASRKVCKD

-435 SKLGVRF
+435 TKLGVRF

-459 PFNAEEKAML
+459 PFNAEETAML
-469 QASVNRGYSLF
+469 QASVNRGYNLF
-480 RQRVAEGRRL
+480 RQRVADGRHL
-490 PVESVEKIAQGR
+490 PIESVEKIAQGR

-520 IDDAVKKAAQLAK
+520 IDDAVKKAAELAK
-533 LKDYYTSDYPAAAS
+533 LKEYYTSDYPAAAS

-553 NSMSSSGTYL
+553 NSMTSSGTYL
-563 DEQLRQT
+563 DAQLRQT
-570 LGDFYQPFTMLRS
+570 LGELYQPFTVLRS